1 MDTKIITIY
10 ILLLALLTSCNI
22 KNKLER
28 QEKAQKDANF
38 IIDNLDKSEVISHFP
53 EKYFPKD
60 QTEKLMENLIG
71 NCDWSNKKGH
81 FVDYTTIMDNGKNEI
96 AFIYEYFLKCDS
108 IRFILVY
115 NIDDNDPLLFNFQME
130 PLEKKNL
137 MIIHT
142 DKQLLK

>member
-1 MDTKIITIY
+1 MDTKFITIY
-10 ILLLALLTSCNI
+10 IILLTLLTSCNI
-22 KNKLER
+22 KDKIEK
-28 QEKAQKDANF
+28 QEKAQKDADF
-38 IIDNLDKSEVISHFP
+38 IIDNLDKSDVIKHFP
-53 EKYFPKD
+53 ESYFPKD
-60 QTEKLMENLIG
+60 QTEKLIKDLSE
-71 NCDWSNKKGH
+71 NCDWSHRNGH
-81 FVDYTTIMDNGKNEI
+81 FIDYTTIMDDGKNEI

-115 NIDDNDPLLFNFQME
+115 NIDENEPLLFKFQME